1 MSKDNNGDD
10 ENQTVLPFKI
20 MDGKRTVPTPPP
32 EPKIKEYDYV
42 IRTRDGEE
50 YFERGFCIF
59 TSFQVAI
66 MKELGPNEAMPLVIV
81 PLDNLQVCFHVPE
94 DDQN

>member
-1 MSKDNNGDD
+1 MSKDNNDD
-10 ENQTVLPFKI
+10 NGQKVFPFAVI
-20 MDGKRTVPTPPP
+20 DGVGSVSNVAKEP
-32 EPKIKEYDYV
+32 EPTEFDYV

-59 TSFQVAI
+59 TSAHVAI
-66 MKELGPNEAMPLVIV
+66 MKELGPQTAMPLVIV

-94 DDQN
+94 DDQG